1 MEHCSALVQNI
12 SECLPNLNTPWTI
25 PTDYSVKSPCA
36 RWIQAYVSSWMAPA
50 FCIPGIAQFWGCFL
64 VDTCPECHHAVPAA
78 AGHKASWGHH
88 HTSTQHLP
96 CTEEHGEPF
105 CVASSWGG
113 SLPISFN
120 KPKRALLQALLIKPL
135 LSISILIPDG
145 QTPPAASVQFP
156 TLFSHPALF
165 ISSCFSFWYTKKN
178 AASIDLLHTF
188 STTRLTSRS
197 PLLNF
202 IGPLC
207 SLISSSFSD

>member
-1 MEHCSALVQNI
+1 MPCQLQQVTKHPGDTATPARSIPPALRSMESH
-12 SECLPNLNTPWTI
+12 
-25 PTDYSVKSPCA
+25 SV
-36 RWIQAYVSSWMAPA
+36 WHPA
-50 FCIPGIAQFWGCFL
+50 
-64 VDTCPECHHAVPAA
+64 E
-78 AGHKASWGHH
+78 
-88 HTSTQHLP
+88 
-96 CTEEHGEPF
+96 
-105 CVASSWGG
+105 GG

-165 ISSCFSFWYTKKN
+165 ISSCFSFWYTKET

-202 IGPLC
+202 IGPFC
-207 SLISSSFSD
+207 SLISSSFPD